1 MVPIFKSGDSS
12 VLSNYRPISILSFF
26 AKVFEKLLYKY
37 LLDFLDSNNVL
48 YKHQFGFREKHC
60 TQQAIVSLVEKITQS
75 WDTDDIVIGVF
86 IDLKKAFDTV
96 PHDILLKKMYAYGIR
111 GNAFKLLKSYLT
123 DRTQYVVYDSKQ
135 SETLPIKCGVPQ
147 GSILGPLLF
156 ICVMNDIGNVSD
168 FLYTILYADDTNVL
182 LNGKC
187 YTDLVALLNSELEK
201 LSLWLQSNKLS
212 LNVQKTY
219 YIVFHRAR
227 IKSDEH
233 AVITI
238 NNVILQRTNSLKY
251 LGVIIDYKLNWTQ
264 HIAHVKNKISKG
276 IGIMYRARNYLSKVS
291 MRKLYYSYIYPYLI
305 YCIEVWGISP
315 HTHLKPLL
323 LLQKKI
329 VRIMTFSSYYAHTA
343 PIFKDLKI
351 LTIDKLIVHRIGITM
366 YKYSNGLLPD
376 VFNTLYIKNSEIHTY
391 STRSKDLYHVL
402 PGTQTFSNISAKIWN
417 SLTVNINVNVT
428 FIKFKESLKLYLLN
442 NTLLINYTK

>member
-1 MVPIFKSGDSS
+1 MHIQ
-12 VLSNYRPISILSFF
+12 SFF
-26 AKVFEKLLYKY
+26 
-37 LLDFLDSNNVL
+37 
-48 YKHQFGFREKHC
+48 
-60 TQQAIVSLVEKITQS
+60 
-75 WDTDDIVIGVF
+75 
-86 IDLKKAFDTV
+86 
-96 PHDILLKKMYAYGIR
+96 
-111 GNAFKLLKSYLT
+111 
-123 DRTQYVVYDSKQ
+123 
-135 SETLPIKCGVPQ
+135 
-147 GSILGPLLF
+147 
-156 ICVMNDIGNVSD
+156 
-168 FLYTILYADDTNVL
+168 
-182 LNGKC
+182 
-187 YTDLVALLNSELEK
+187 TDLVALLSSELEK

-233 AVITI
+233 AAITI

-276 IGIMYRARNYLSKVS
+276 IGIMYRARNYLSKLS

-343 PIFKDLKI
+343 PIFKYLKI
-351 LTIDKLIVHRIGITM
+351 FTIDKLIVHRIGITM
-366 YKYSNGLLPD
+366 YRYSNGLLPD
-376 VFNTLYIKNSEIHTY
+376 VFNTLYIKNSEIHAY

-402 PGTQTFSNISAKIWN
+402 PGTQTFSNITAKIWN
-417 SLTVNINVNVT
+417 LLT
-428 FIKFKESLKLYLLN
+428 
-442 NTLLINYTK
+442 